1 MTKEE
6 FVDRVNK
13 ENIRPGDY
21 VITLNRI
28 TDAPLVMGCVP
39 VNGSWKIFETFE
51 RGGHYI
57 IKEFD
62 NENDAFEYFYELVRR
77 TSEKFNR

>member
-6 FVDRVNK
+6 FIERIHK

-21 VITLNRI
+21 LKMLTKI
-28 TDAPLVMGCVP
+28 TDVPLVLGCVHD
-39 VNGSWKIFETFE
+39 NGKWNIFETFE

-57 IKEFD
+57 IKEFND
-62 NENDAFEYFYELVRR
+62 ENEAFDYFYELVRR
-77 TSEKFNR
+77 ISEKFKG